1 MTWLRCAC
9 DAVRGSRF
17 AVCARAR
24 VRSRCRANH
33 FFVAAVEVTLTT
45 LFSRVYRTQEY
56 LTHSPDFADVLNI
69 WDSYHANHAQR
80 VCAPLLALCGTMMTR
95 ARETAA
101 TSGRASG
108 DRWTERERLALD
120 SLARA
125 IMSRRMRQIYSH
137 LASGV
142 RVRVNAGLMTLAG
155 IAGRGKRCA
164 SELFR
169 TFDFSLAVLP
179 KIASPPRDSG
189 AKDGTSQRR
198 HRDGKDVLAGSTRRA
213 FCEFVLA
220 FFAVNDAALLRPVL
234 AQRVLFG
241 NVARFSAGDD
251 PSMQIRM
258 LQVIKEDIIS
268 AKSGVPARLRAALFG
283 DVTLEQLATMA
294 GREDVDDEA
303 STSGRVARDAR
314 EVLCELF
321 TNPAHGLCPER
332 SGAAPKKCQSIVRLL
347 QKLRPMDCEA
357 HLTILLRA
365 CETHPPLA
373 MMYLPNAK
381 YALEPRLSVHW
392 LAATGLLGRVCVAA
406 AADASASSA
415 DARADGAALV
425 VGESE
430 GLAYVKAV
438 VPPGLTKHTLAKGIA
453 HTSPMI
459 RHAALC
465 LLLNVTKAIG
475 ARVAYLES
483 AIREGDMKRRG
494 RDHRSWRLDDLLAY
508 ARLAASTMLPD
519 VQSIMAAYTA
529 SKGGKEKD
537 SAAMVLMRCHALN
550 AIAALVT
557 IVPDALMD
565 AKIDLNKLLPTND
578 PTSLPHGELAAV
590 INVLCAAKGLRAEGQ
605 SPVATVAAATTG
617 HDTGVNQGHI
627 LSVLRVALFASSAS
641 ARDSAKSLA
650 KHYLVTSGALDGRAD
665 EADVWIDVL
674 ASAASLTDARDGKDV
689 IMACTEFLAEAT
701 TVASRRRFKHDAT
714 VQTLLKKHAAERPE
728 RYAATDEVEDEY
740 LARAASSV
748 SALAATSAENVVKV
762 LKSAKRSR
770 EFKLAVCAYVSAVF
784 MTLVP
789 TSFDPWASALC
800 ASMSIH
806 GTVAAAEEDSID
818 VIASEYPAMSSLRDF
833 LSQCLGTPDTKRS
846 TKKKAKPTPTRVNSS
861 SPLEWTSAQIAS
873 ALSDGVPDESN
884 VGVLFFATRAHGS
897 MANVL
902 RPGAA
907 ANVMFGVSAAQ
918 THEGDRARV
927 MTTLIESMDCAGV
940 IACIA
945 SGDAPVIGAALEES
959 GPARELCARAVA
971 SCPATYILRS
981 IRALVFWCKW
991 NHARGDTRAVSRLL
1005 ELCAVALRR
1014 ARVDDGVSMDDARAA
1029 LFAQTS
1035 LYAILDA
1042 STSGG
1047 VANLITLDVALSDG
1061 ALCELH
1067 EPYVNRAVE
1076 SSMSLARAS
1085 TTSSAANAHF
1095 VDGSVSLVSLATD
1108 AAKVSLLR
1116 ACADARAYDAGVK
1129 VAAAV
1134 LNAPTTTTRTTRSD
1148 RARFDAIR
1156 LAIRAALD
1164 PDVSVLVVNEACRV
1178 AANALDALLSSDI
1191 SLTLSGCTPDLAAA
1205 PEAIALIDCVATNS
1219 QSAAR
1224 VRLAASFVAQ
1234 SDALADY
1241 FVANPALEQMTR
1253 EIMIDLMP
1261 IVAHVFKWLTIYGA
1275 DDRGVD
1281 LAKRYRAMM
1290 TKDFTALLDAESPT
1304 FSKHAV
1310 DVLVLSVKLAPMG
1323 NEDGEAFKAR
1333 ALPREGWVTSAG
1345 KADASVLAQM
1355 ATELYVESESIE
1367 EQLMLMT
1374 SVLASLAVLTPP
1386 GKSKAI
1392 ARGAALEK
1400 FLAETLSRVLDALDG
1415 RDMSDA
1421 HFNVSV
1427 VSNVVKA
1434 TKAFIKQSTAH
1445 RYRAHRRWAIIRK
1458 ISATLARAQSRQ
1470 FEMKALAEFA
1480 TACVVSHPLFARV
1493 LADPEGD
1500 INSQLP
1506 KNIRDTPSTV
1516 KSIVEIAVDAS
1527 EQSSAPSEPSSA
1539 SALKL
1544 ELLRVL
1550 HTFWRMQ
1557 NANGENASKSCNQW
1571 RAEQVR
1577 VIPTLAAGYGATL
1590 SEIDRA
1596 ALDLM
1601 LEIDASTGGGALRS
1615 MGYLWGESVNH
1626 FIKASL
1632 AMKKQNE
1639 GDAVFDVDDL
1649 LYCEPS
1655 AALIAASIREGT
1667 PPDARRAAATAARFP
1682 VARGMP
1688 LAQDTT
1694 MDDEHATC
1702 ADELVAFGYDPAWML
1717 PFTLHALKAG
1727 AMDVRESIAWG
1738 LAPLACAALSSTN
1751 DNIRQVAY
1759 GILLTLEQ
1767 QLDDPLMSF
1776 RERTQVLSC
1785 LSSLRNATATP
1796 MIRWPSPSAVLA
1808 AECLM
1813 SCLYPETD
1821 TFLPLHRQLNK
1832 RAALD
1837 LDGVPMFLPMLN
1849 SGDVEARQYR
1859 MWILRLLRASL
1870 KDDIDTT
1877 MFRKTFALEVIM
1889 SHYSTTLA
1897 EPFVRF
1903 MMLDVVSR
1911 ACSVVHSARLLVEG
1925 GGLIAWL
1932 ASVATSACL
1941 NDKHDIR
1948 SGETTA
1954 IRVATARMATSALVT
1969 LIRHKGSIYLGP
1981 TGTAADYLSA
1991 LHAIRAVLL
2000 RSDDKS
2006 ASNAEIA
2013 ARRAA
2018 LGPYLQLHV
2027 ELSARLRRRI
2037 AEVGDPV
2044 EIANLCRAVDAAPDA
2059 DALRDDMF
2067 TIIVTSEG
2075 GGQYAK
2081 RYVHDETSRALADAV
2096 VFCAAWAAA
2105 RARDVASRHRRHGED
2120 AFEKVAHWCAF
2131 ALASG
2136 GPAFADALVHAP
2148 ECGGA
2153 ARFAAVAVACARAAS
2168 PRARR
2173 ALNLPLIAAQLCLL
2187 RTVERT
2193 DDDTE
2198 LSDADRAIKR
2208 ALRSPECDAIDDV
2221 VGAAAMG
2228 EPTAARLARASLRAV
2243 FAGVDQTAFNA
2254 LRRRDV
2260 TIQGAHAERSGK
2272 KSKRA
2277 REDNTLSRSKKRA

>member
-1 MTWLRCAC
+1 MR
-9 DAVRGSRF
+9 RG
-17 AVCARAR
+17 AR
-24 VRSRCRANH
+24 VRVRAHSFAVPGNH

-45 LFSRVYRTQEY
+45 LFSRAYRTQEY

-69 WDSYHANHAQR
+69 WDSYHANHAQK

-101 TSGRASG
+101 TSGRTSG
-108 DRWTERERLALD
+108 DGWTERERLALD

-241 NVARFSAGDD
+241 NVARFSASDD

-258 LQVIKEDIIS
+258 LHVIKEDIIS

-294 GREDVDDEA
+294 GGEDVDDEA

-365 CETHPPLA
+365 CETHPALA

-392 LAATGLLGRVCVAA
+392 LAATGLIGRVCVAA

-438 VPPGLTKHTLAKGIA
+438 IPPGLTKQTLAKGIA
-453 HTSPMI
+453 HASPMI

-465 LLLNVTKAIG
+465 LLLNVTKAVG

-508 ARLAASTMLPD
+508 ARLGASTMLPD

-537 SAAMVLMRCHALN
+537 AAAMVLMRCHALN
-550 AIAALVT
+550 AIAAFVT

-605 SPVATVAAATTG
+605 SPVATVVAATTG

-650 KHYLVTSGALDGRAD
+650 KHYLVTSGALDRRAD

-728 RYAATDEVEDEY
+728 RYAVTGEVEDEY

-806 GTVAAAEEDSID
+806 GTVAAAEKDSID
-818 VIASEYPAMSSLRDF
+818 EIAAEYPAMSSLRHF
-833 LSQCLGTPDTKRS
+833 LSQCLATPDTKRS
-846 TKKKAKPTPTRVNSS
+846 TKKKAKPPPTRVNSS
-861 SPLEWTSAQIAS
+861 SPLEWTSTQIAS

-897 MANVL
+897 MTNVL
-902 RPGAA
+902 RPGMA

-918 THEGDRARV
+918 TDEGDRTRV

-959 GPARELCARAVA
+959 GPARELCARALA

-1014 ARVDDGVSMDDARAA
+1014 ARLDDGVSMDDARAA
-1029 LFAQTS
+1029 LFARTS
-1035 LYAILDA
+1035 LYSILDA

-1061 ALCELH
+1061 AVCELH

-1085 TTSSAANAHF
+1085 MTSSAANAHF

-1134 LNAPTTTTRTTRSD
+1134 LNAPPPTTTRSD

-1191 SLTLSGCTPDLAAA
+1191 TLTFSGCAPDLAAA

-1241 FVANPALEQMTR
+1241 FVANPALEQMTL
-1253 EIMIDLMP
+1253 EDMIGLMP
-1261 IVAHVFKWLTIYGA
+1261 IVAHVFTWLTIYGA

-1281 LAKRYRAMM
+1281 LAKRYRAMI

-1304 FSKHAV
+1304 FSEHAV
-1310 DVLVLSVKLAPMG
+1310 DVLVLSVKLAPMDA
-1323 NEDGEAFKAR
+1323 EDGETFRAH

-1355 ATELYVESESIE
+1355 ATELYAESESIE

-1400 FLAETLSRVLDALDG
+1400 ILAETLSRVLDALDG

-1421 HFNVSV
+1421 QFNVSV

-1434 TKAFIKQSTAH
+1434 TKAFIKQSAAH
-1445 RYRAHRRWAIIRK
+1445 RFRAHRRWAIIRK
-1458 ISATLARAQSRQ
+1458 ISAALARAQSRQ

-1493 LADPEGD
+1493 LADLESD
-1500 INSQLP
+1500 VDSQLP
-1506 KNIRDTPSTV
+1506 TNIKDTPSTV
-1516 KSIVEIAVDAS
+1516 KSIVEVAVDAS
-1527 EQSSAPSEPSSA
+1527 EPSAPSEPSSA

-1557 NANGENASKSCNQW
+1557 NANGENTSKSCNQW

-1590 SEIDRA
+1590 SEIDRTS
-1596 ALDLM
+1596 LDLM

-1655 AALIAASIREGT
+1655 SALIAASIREGT

-1682 VARGMP
+1682 VSRGIP
-1688 LAQDTT
+1688 LTQDTST
-1694 MDDEHATC
+1694 EDEHATC
-1702 ADELVAFGYDPAWML
+1702 ADELVAFGYDPAWVL

-1849 SGDVEARQYR
+1849 SGDIEARQYR

-1941 NDKHDIR
+1941 NDKHGIR
-1948 SGETTA
+1948 AGETTA

-2000 RSDDKS
+2000 RRDEAS

-2018 LGPYLQLHV
+2018 LGPYLQLHI

-2067 TIIVTSEG
+2067 TVVVTSEG

-2096 VFCAAWAAA
+2096 VFCAAWAAG
-2105 RARDVASRHRRHGED
+2105 RARDVASRHRCHGEG

-2153 ARFAAVAVACARAAS
+2153 ARFAAIAVACARAAS

-2187 RTVERT
+2187 RTIERT
-2193 DDDTE
+2193 DDDTD
-2198 LSDADRAIKR
+2198 LSEADRAIKT

-2243 FAGVDQTAFNA
+2243 FAGVDQTVFNA

-2260 TIQGAHAERSGK
+2260 AIQGAHAERSGK

-2277 REDNTLSRSKKRA
+2277 REDNSSSRSKKQA